1 MTLIDVDRRHYVF
14 FLLFNLFF
22 FVLSLRFIFSLSPGI
37 RTLTSFFFFYKKWQ
51 CGALTE
57 FIVVDRHRIHRV
69 PHPRKSPHQQGN
81 GNYSN
86 MGPEMPFQDDEKN
99 LTLEELALLPL
110 CGIPAYRA
118 VRTFIYAFSSLGE
131 GGGMASPITAVHDRN
146 RNMNKMTTTE
156 HPQGRRRRVL
166 VLRGHDGIGAMAVQL
181 LAKRGWEVSVHVPF
195 SATSATYDP
204 TTTEAEHADPFPMN
218 IQERARNWGADEIIF
233 DEEAGDGIDD
243 GRIAAIRVMESL
255 KEDGDVFDAIL
266 DTVGGKEVRE
276 AGERL
281 LKSAGVATT
290 TPCSRNEPPLSPRVR
305 DNKAKGMGQFTTLVG
320 DVPERP
326 IPTAGDHMRAG
337 LRSFGVESGAKNG
350 GDEGTSADMRGNK
363 VGYAWVSVAQD
374 VDWEGE
380 DISETLSSVLRLA
393 LEERVRPVIG
403 ARYRIVPFEQ
413 APYVFVDKG
422 PLGHG
427 CNAVIKI
434 AG

>member
-1 MTLIDVDRRHYVF
+1 
-14 FLLFNLFF
+14 
-22 FVLSLRFIFSLSPGI
+22 
-37 RTLTSFFFFYKKWQ
+37 
-51 CGALTE
+51 
-57 FIVVDRHRIHRV
+57 
-69 PHPRKSPHQQGN
+69 
-81 GNYSN
+81 
-86 MGPEMPFQDDEKN
+86 MGPEIPVQDDENN

-118 VRTFIYAFSSLGE
+118 VSTFIYAFSSLGE
-131 GGGMASPITAVHDRN
+131 GGVASPITTVHDRN
-146 RNMNKMTTTE
+146 RSANKMTTME

-166 VLRGHDGIGAMAVQL
+166 VLRGHDGAGAMAVQL

-195 SATSATYDP
+195 SSSSTTYDP
-204 TTTEAEHADPFPMN
+204 TTTEVEHVDPFPMN
-218 IQERARNWGADEIIF
+218 IQERARDWGADEIIF

-255 KEDGDVFDAIL
+255 REDGDVFDAIL

-281 LKSAGVATT
+281 LRSAGVATT
-290 TPCSRNEPPLSPRVR
+290 TPSVYASGNEPPMSPRVR
-305 DNKAKGMGQFTTLVG
+305 DVKAKGVGQFTTLVG

-326 IPTAGDHMRAG
+326 IPTTADNFRAG
-337 LRSFGVESGAKNG
+337 LRSFGAESGARNG
-350 GDEGTSADMRGNK
+350 GDEGTTADMRGNK

-374 VDWEGE
+374 VGWEGE
-380 DISETLSSVLRLA
+380 DISETLSSVLRMA
-393 LEERVRPVIG
+393 LEDDVRPVIG

-427 CNAVIKI
+427 CNVVVKI

>member
-1 MTLIDVDRRHYVF
+1 
-14 FLLFNLFF
+14 
-22 FVLSLRFIFSLSPGI
+22 
-37 RTLTSFFFFYKKWQ
+37 
-51 CGALTE
+51 
-57 FIVVDRHRIHRV
+57 
-69 PHPRKSPHQQGN
+69 
-81 GNYSN
+81 
-86 MGPEMPFQDDEKN
+86 
-99 LTLEELALLPL
+99 
-110 CGIPAYRA
+110 
-118 VRTFIYAFSSLGE
+118 
-131 GGGMASPITAVHDRN
+131 MASPITTVYDRN
-146 RNMNKMTTTE
+146 RSTNNSKMTTTE

-166 VLRGHDGIGAMAVQL
+166 VLRGHDGVGAMAVQL

-195 SATSATYDP
+195 SASSTTYDP
-204 TTTEAEHADPFPMN
+204 TTTEAEHVDPFPKN
-218 IQERARNWGADEIIF
+218 IQERARDWGADEIIF

-255 KEDGDVFDAIL
+255 RDDGDVFDAIL

-276 AGERL
+276 AGEKL
-281 LKSAGVATT
+281 LRSAGVA
-290 TPCSRNEPPLSPRVR
+290 PSSPSVYASGNEQPMSPRVR
-305 DNKAKGMGQFTTLVG
+305 GDKAKGMGQFTTLVG

-326 IPTAGDHMRAG
+326 IPTTADHFRAG

-350 GDEGTSADMRGNK
+350 GDEGTTADMKGNK

-427 CNAVIKI
+427 CNVVVKI

>member
-1 MTLIDVDRRHYVF
+1 
-14 FLLFNLFF
+14 
-22 FVLSLRFIFSLSPGI
+22 
-37 RTLTSFFFFYKKWQ
+37 
-51 CGALTE
+51 
-57 FIVVDRHRIHRV
+57 
-69 PHPRKSPHQQGN
+69 
-81 GNYSN
+81 
-86 MGPEMPFQDDEKN
+86 MGPEIPFQDDEN
-99 LTLEELALLPL
+99 DLTLEELALLPL

-131 GGGMASPITAVHDRN
+131 GGSMASPIATVQN
-146 RNMNKMTTTE
+146 RSAINSKMTTTE

-166 VLRGHDGIGAMAVQL
+166 VLRGHDGVGAMAVQL

-195 SATSATYDP
+195 SASSTTYDP
-204 TTTEAEHADPFPMN
+204 TTTEADHVDAFPMN

-255 KEDGDVFDAIL
+255 REDGDVFDAIL

-281 LKSAGVATT
+281 LRSTGVANAT
-290 TPCSRNEPPLSPRVR
+290 TPSVYGNEAPMSPR
-305 DNKAKGMGQFTTLVG
+305 DKAKGVVQFTTLVG

-326 IPTAGDHMRAG
+326 IPTTADHFRAG
-337 LRSFGVESGAKNG
+337 MRSFGVESGARN
-350 GDEGTSADMRGNK
+350 GDEGTTADLKGNK

-380 DISETLSSVLRLA
+380 DISKTLSSVLRLA

-427 CNAVIKI
+427 CNVVVKVA
-434 AG
+434 A

>member
-1 MTLIDVDRRHYVF
+1 MV
-14 FLLFNLFF
+14 
-22 FVLSLRFIFSLSPGI
+22 
-37 RTLTSFFFFYKKWQ
+37 
-51 CGALTE
+51 
-57 FIVVDRHRIHRV
+57 
-69 PHPRKSPHQQGN
+69 
-81 GNYSN
+81 
-86 MGPEMPFQDDEKN
+86 
-99 LTLEELALLPL
+99 
-110 CGIPAYRA
+110 
-118 VRTFIYAFSSLGE
+118 
-131 GGGMASPITAVHDRN
+131 SPITPVHDRN
-146 RNMNKMTTTE
+146 RSMINNGSKMTTTE

-166 VLRGHDGIGAMAVQL
+166 VLRGHDGAGAMAVQL

-195 SATSATYDP
+195 SSSSTTYDP
-204 TTTEAEHADPFPMN
+204 TTTEAEHVDPFPMN
-218 IQERARNWGADEIIF
+218 IQERARDWGADEIIF

-255 KEDGDVFDAIL
+255 REDGDVFDAIL

-281 LKSAGVATT
+281 LRSAGTAT
-290 TPCSRNEPPLSPRVR
+290 PSVYGNELPMSPRER
-305 DNKAKGMGQFTTLVG
+305 DKAKGVGHFTTLVG

-326 IPTAGDHMRAG
+326 IPTTADHFRAG

-350 GDEGTSADMRGNK
+350 DEGTTADMKGNK

-393 LEERVRPVIG
+393 MEERVRPVIG

-427 CNAVIKI
+427 CNVVVKI

>member
-1 MTLIDVDRRHYVF
+1 
-14 FLLFNLFF
+14 
-22 FVLSLRFIFSLSPGI
+22 
-37 RTLTSFFFFYKKWQ
+37 
-51 CGALTE
+51 
-57 FIVVDRHRIHRV
+57 
-69 PHPRKSPHQQGN
+69 
-81 GNYSN
+81 
-86 MGPEMPFQDDEKN
+86 
-99 LTLEELALLPL
+99 
-110 CGIPAYRA
+110 
-118 VRTFIYAFSSLGE
+118 
-131 GGGMASPITAVHDRN
+131 
-146 RNMNKMTTTE
+146 
-156 HPQGRRRRVL
+156 
-166 VLRGHDGIGAMAVQL
+166 MAVQL
-181 LAKRGWEVSVHVPF
+181 LAKRNWEVSVHVPF
-195 SATSATYDP
+195 SASSTTYDP
-204 TTTEAEHADPFPMN
+204 TTTEADHVDPYSMN
-218 IQERARNWGADEIIF
+218 IQERARDWGADEIIF

-255 KEDGDVFDAIL
+255 REDGDVFDAIL

-281 LKSAGVATT
+281 LRSAGTAT
-290 TPCSRNEPPLSPRVR
+290 SSVYGNEPPMSPRGR
-305 DNKAKGMGQFTTLVG
+305 DKAKGVGQFTTLVG

-326 IPTAGDHMRAG
+326 IPTTADNFRAG

-350 GDEGTSADMRGNK
+350 DEGTTADMKGNK

-413 APYVFVDKG
+413 APYAFVDKG

-427 CNAVIKI
+427 CNVVVKI

>member
-1 MTLIDVDRRHYVF
+1 
-14 FLLFNLFF
+14 
-22 FVLSLRFIFSLSPGI
+22 
-37 RTLTSFFFFYKKWQ
+37 
-51 CGALTE
+51 
-57 FIVVDRHRIHRV
+57 
-69 PHPRKSPHQQGN
+69 
-81 GNYSN
+81 
-86 MGPEMPFQDDEKN
+86 MGPEIPFQDDEN
-99 LTLEELALLPL
+99 DLTLEELALLPL

-131 GGGMASPITAVHDRN
+131 GGGSMASPISTFHDRN
-146 RNMNKMTTTE
+146 RTTNKSKMTTTE

-166 VLRGHDGIGAMAVQL
+166 VLRGHDGVGAMAVQL

-195 SATSATYDP
+195 SASSTTYDP
-204 TTTEAEHADPFPMN
+204 TTTGTEHVDPFPMN
-218 IQERARNWGADEIIF
+218 IQERARDWGADEIIF

-255 KEDGDVFDAIL
+255 REDGDVFDAIL

-281 LKSAGVATT
+281 LRSAGVATAT
-290 TPCSRNEPPLSPRVR
+290 SSVYGNEPPMSPRGR
-305 DNKAKGMGQFTTLVG
+305 DKAKSGVGQFTTLVG

-326 IPTAGDHMRAG
+326 IPTTADHFRAG
-337 LRSFGVESGAKNG
+337 LRSFGVESGVRN
-350 GDEGTSADMRGNK
+350 GDEGTTTDMRGNK
-363 VGYAWVSVAQD
+363 VEYAWVSVAQD

-427 CNAVIKI
+427 CNVVVKI

>member
-1 MTLIDVDRRHYVF
+1 MESEI
-14 FLLFNLFF
+14 
-22 FVLSLRFIFSLSPGI
+22 
-37 RTLTSFFFFYKKWQ
+37 
-51 CGALTE
+51 
-57 FIVVDRHRIHRV
+57 
-69 PHPRKSPHQQGN
+69 
-81 GNYSN
+81 
-86 MGPEMPFQDDEKN
+86 PFKDDEN
-99 LTLEELALLPL
+99 DLTLEELALLPL

-118 VRTFIYAFSSLGE
+118 VRTFIYAFSSLG
-131 GGGMASPITAVHDRN
+131 GGGSMASPISTVHDRN
-146 RNMNKMTTTE
+146 RNNSKMTTTE

-166 VLRGHDGIGAMAVQL
+166 VLRGHDGVGAMAVQL

-195 SATSATYDP
+195 SASSTTYDP
-204 TTTEAEHADPFPMN
+204 TTTEVEQVDAIPMN
-218 IQERARNWGADEIIF
+218 IQERARDWGADEIIF

-255 KEDGDVFDAIL
+255 KDDGDVFDAIL

-276 AGERL
+276 AGEKL
-281 LKSAGVATT
+281 LRSAGVA
-290 TPCSRNEPPLSPRVR
+290 PNSPSGNEPPMSPRAR
-305 DNKAKGMGQFTTLVG
+305 GDKGKGVGQFTTLVG

-326 IPTAGDHMRAG
+326 IPTTADHFRAG
-337 LRSFGVESGAKNG
+337 LRSFGVESAKNG
-350 GDEGTSADMRGNK
+350 SDEGTAADMRGNK

-427 CNAVIKI
+427 CNVVVKV

>member
-1 MTLIDVDRRHYVF
+1 
-14 FLLFNLFF
+14 
-22 FVLSLRFIFSLSPGI
+22 
-37 RTLTSFFFFYKKWQ
+37 
-51 CGALTE
+51 
-57 FIVVDRHRIHRV
+57 
-69 PHPRKSPHQQGN
+69 
-81 GNYSN
+81 
-86 MGPEMPFQDDEKN
+86 MGPDIPFQDDEN
-99 LTLEELALLPL
+99 DMSALTLEELALLPL

-131 GGGMASPITAVHDRN
+131 GGSMASPITVHDRN
-146 RNMNKMTTTE
+146 RSLNGSKMTTTE

-166 VLRGHDGIGAMAVQL
+166 VLRGHDGVGAMAVQL

-195 SATSATYDP
+195 SASSTTYDP
-204 TTTEAEHADPFPMN
+204 TTTDPEYVDPFPRN
-218 IQERARNWGADEIIF
+218 IQERARDWGADEIIF

-255 KEDGDVFDAIL
+255 REDGDVFDAIL

-276 AGERL
+276 AGEKL
-281 LKSAGVATT
+281 LRSAGVATT
-290 TPCSRNEPPLSPRVR
+290 PGVYAGNEPPMSPRVR
-305 DNKAKGMGQFTTLVG
+305 GDKAKGVGQFTTLVG

-326 IPTAGDHMRAG
+326 IPTTADHFRAG
-337 LRSFGVESGAKNG
+337 MRSFGVESGARN
-350 GDEGTSADMRGNK
+350 GDEGTTADMRGNK
-363 VGYAWVSVAQD
+363 VGYAWVSIAQD

-403 ARYRIVPFEQ
+403 ARYRVVPFEQ

-427 CNAVIKI
+427 CNVVVKI

>member
-1 MTLIDVDRRHYVF
+1 
-14 FLLFNLFF
+14 
-22 FVLSLRFIFSLSPGI
+22 
-37 RTLTSFFFFYKKWQ
+37 
-51 CGALTE
+51 
-57 FIVVDRHRIHRV
+57 
-69 PHPRKSPHQQGN
+69 
-81 GNYSN
+81 
-86 MGPEMPFQDDEKN
+86 MGMEIPFQDDEN
-99 LTLEELALLPL
+99 DLTLEELALLPL

-118 VRTFIYAFSSLGE
+118 VRTFIYAFSPPGA
-131 GGGMASPITAVHDRN
+131 GGGGNTASPISSFQDRSGTTN
-146 RNMNKMTTTE
+146 NSKMTTTE

-166 VLRGHDGIGAMAVQL
+166 VLRGHDGVGAMAVQL
-181 LAKRGWEVSVHVPF
+181 LAKRGWEVSMHVPF
-195 SATSATYDP
+195 SASSSTYGP
-204 TTTEAEHADPFPMN
+204 TTTETEHVE
-218 IQERARNWGADEIIF
+218 ERARDWGADKIIF

-255 KEDGDVFDAIL
+255 REDGDVFDAIL

-281 LKSAGVATT
+281 LRSAGVATAA
-290 TPCSRNEPPLSPRVR
+290 SRVYGNEPPMSPRGR
-305 DNKAKGMGQFTTLVG
+305 DKAKGVGQFTTLVG

-326 IPTAGDHMRAG
+326 IPTTADHFRAG

-350 GDEGTSADMRGNK
+350 DEGTATDIKGNK

-380 DISETLSSVLRLA
+380 DISETLSCVLRLA

-403 ARYRIVPFEQ
+403 APYRIVPFEQ